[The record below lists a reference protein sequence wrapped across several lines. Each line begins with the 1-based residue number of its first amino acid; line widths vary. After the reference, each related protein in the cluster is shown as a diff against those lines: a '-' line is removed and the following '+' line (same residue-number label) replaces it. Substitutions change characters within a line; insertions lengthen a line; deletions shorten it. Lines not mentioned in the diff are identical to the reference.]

1 MFFKK
6 NNSATP
12 VNFDENFDLDVIK
25 DKISKNK
32 QNMLEEDIKRGNQL
46 SEKDGFN
53 QEQIDAIKNGL
64 QKGISFDLLA
74 HPEYEALKI
83 KALIEAFEIGATENM
98 LYELSQLNFMQI
110 KWSII
115 PAIKREFEIQQVQQ
129 MNQMDLDD
137 MKLPQPIDDQKLNK
151 QLMLLGYM
159 YDCLV
164 NGNNYVLDA
173 HNKSSKTDDIY
184 ERFIISFSGKTTSS
198 DYQLKRTCLSI
209 GYLTDLKQLLMFTV
223 DTNKYKDGSFIMYS
237 LKDRSRR
244 EADLNS
250 PELDIFYEKTDGNVK
265 FQTLEDKLDFYGN
278 QITQERQQ
286 ALEARM
292 NKNKNRF

>member
-53 QEQIDAIKNGL
+53 QEQIDVIKNGL

-98 LYELSQLNFMQI
+98 LFELSQLNFMQI